1 MRRPKALPS
10 CRADIRAPAEDG
22 SRNTQ
27 SAEGTGIRR
36 AYGRTA
42 ASPKPGVGSLGLPKR
57 MRTGFVARLCARRP
71 GGCRCCTRS
80 LAGRMSTAASGAR
93 GARRSRAERL
103 SIICYLSVFHLLFL
117 ENKTPEIIVFQRI
130 PAQMSIKPLCYL
142 SVISRDPGISGQFQ
156 VSFSCRLFLAQSP
169 RYRLIRV

>member
-1 MRRPKALPS
+1 MPIQGRCCFRPATERLGKHRRGESGAD
-10 CRADIRAPAEDG
+10 RA
-22 SRNTQ
+22 
-27 SAEGTGIRR
+27 RR
-36 AYGRTA
+36 AGR
-42 ASPKPGVGSLGLPKR
+42 R
-57 MRTGFVARLCARRP
+57 
-71 GGCRCCTRS
+71 CTRN

-142 SVISRDPGISGQFQ
+142 SVISRAPGISGQFQ
-156 VSFSCRLFLAQSP
+156 ASFSCRLFLAQSP